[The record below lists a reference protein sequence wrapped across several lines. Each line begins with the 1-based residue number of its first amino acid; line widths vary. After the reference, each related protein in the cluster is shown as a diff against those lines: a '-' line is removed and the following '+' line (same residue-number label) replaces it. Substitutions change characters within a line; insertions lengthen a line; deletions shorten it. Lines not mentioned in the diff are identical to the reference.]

1 MTSGTCRAALLLLTM
16 AGVFV
21 AIGSLFG
28 PVGAAFALAMA
39 VVTGFWSFWNT
50 AGKLAAMG
58 AIEVTDPK
66 IIAMVAGLA
75 AKAGIPA
82 PPVFE
87 IPEKQP
93 NALVLGP
100 TPHQAALVLT
110 TGLRKRLTDREL
122 AAVVGHEIAHIRFRD
137 TLSAT
142 VGVTILSA
150 VTSLALL
157 LGLVGLVARRSGGGL
172 TLALAILAPLIGLV
186 LLLAMGRSA
195 EYRADRFGA
204 GLCGDARDLI
214 SALRKL
220 EAYAIRIKNGAALA
234 RPAIASLH
242 VIDPIPDSWL
252 SQLFSTHPP
261 TRKRINR
268 LLAMANVEEAK

>member
-28 PVGAAFALAMA
+28 PVGAAFALALA
-39 VVTGFWSFWNT
+39 VVTGFWSFWST
-50 AGKLAAMG
+50 AGKLAAIG
-58 AIEVTDPK
+58 AVEVTDPK

-122 AAVVGHEIAHIRFRD
+122 AAVVGHEIAHIRSRD
-137 TLSAT
+137 TMSAT
-142 VGVTILSA
+142 IGVTILSA

-157 LGLVGLVARRSGGGL
+157 LGLLGFVLRRNGGGPL
-172 TLALAILAPLIGLV
+172 IALAILTPVLV
-186 LLLAMGRSA
+186 LIVHLAASRSR
-195 EYRADRFGA
+195 EYAADRFAAEMVGMDQMIA
-204 GLCGDARDLI
+204 
-214 SALRKL
+214 ALRNLDISSRKS
-220 EAYAIRIKNGAALA
+220 ANTVAFN
-234 RPAIASLH
+234 RPELASLFI
-242 VIDPIPDSWL
+242 VDPLPQSWL
-252 SQLFSTHPP
+252 GRVFSTHPP
-261 TRKRINR
+261 LLKRIER
-268 LLAMANVEEAK
+268 LERMTPA